1 MAEKVTKQEAVRRA
15 LQELG
20 NDAKPAQMKG
30 WIKQRLGIDMTADHV
45 STAKGD
51 ILRKAGIKG
60 KRKKPG
66 RRPASQAAEPKPA
79 AQAGPAPT
87 GDDKRANIPLDDILY
102 VKALVGRHGPG
113 PLHTLIDAFAG

>member
-15 LQELG
+15 LAELG
-20 NDAKPAQMKG
+20 NDSRPAQMKV

-51 ILRKAGIKG
+51 ILRKAGVKG
-60 KRKKPG
+60 KPKKPG
-66 RRPASQAAEPKPA
+66 PRKAAQAAGPKPA
-79 AQAGPAPT
+79 AQAGPAPAR
-87 GDDKRANIPLDDILY
+87 GEKQASIPLDDILY

-113 PLHTLIDAFAG
+113 PLHTLIDAFAK

>member
-1 MAEKVTKQEAVRRA
+1 MAEKITKQEAVRRA

-20 NDAKPAQMKG
+20 NDARPAQMKV
-30 WIKQRLGIDMTADHV
+30 WIKDRLGIDMTADHV

-66 RRPASQAAEPKPA
+66 RRPAARAAEPRPA
-79 AQAGPAPT
+79 AQAGPAPAR
-87 GDDKRANIPLDDILY
+87 DDQQARIALDDIAYL
-102 VKALVGRHGPG
+102 KALVGRHGPS
-113 PLHTLIDAFAG
+113 PLHTLIDLLAQ